1 MFKTIWYGV
10 IFEEIGGNIQ
20 ENENE
25 NERDKTKKIKK
36 TL

>member
-25 NERDKTKKIKK
+25 RDKTKKIKK